1 MICQDSLK
9 TLPESVATPI
19 PTSSDARHVGLS
31 TPVAEDERKQLNEE
45 TDVLRKKKVNL
56 LEKNARLK
64 GAFPIT
70 SLRVAFRGIGAIFY
84 CTQM

>member
-1 MICQDSLK
+1 MIRQDSLE
-9 TLPESVATPI
+9 TSPESVATPI
-19 PTSSDARHVGLS
+19 PNSSDAPHVGLS

-45 TDVLRKKKVNL
+45 INVLRKEKVNL
-56 LEKNARLK
+56 LEENTRLK

-70 SLRVAFRGIGAIFY
+70 SHRVAFWGIGTILK